1 MTYHQV
7 ENTLCCHYCGETRL
21 PAKRCPNCGSTQFG
35 YQYIGTQRIQEEMSK
50 RFPDIPTV
58 RMDLDT
64 TREKDA
70 HAKILEQF
78 RSGSARV
85 LIGTQM
91 ITKGLD
97 FPNVTLVGVIA
108 ADATLNL
115 PDYRSTEHT
124 FQLITQVAG
133 RAGRADVPGTV
144 IVQTSD
150 PNHYALQLAAKQDYR
165 AFYNRESSFRRT
177 SLYPPYT
184 FILRIVF
191 SAKDVNLAKSAA
203 EDAEKKLREFLE
215 QDERMREVVQM
226 RALEAPIKLLRGE
239 ARWQV
244 FLKMYF
250 KGDLDSTSA
259 FMQRL
264 ADEPREGVRGEMEIN
279 PTNLY

>member
-1 MTYHQV
+1 M
-7 ENTLCCHYCGETRL
+7 
-21 PAKRCPNCGSTQFG
+21 ARCFPN
-35 YQYIGTQRIQEEMSK
+35 
-50 RFPDIPTV
+50 IPTV

-78 RSGSARV
+78 RTGSARV

-133 RAGRADVPGTV
+133 RAGRADYPGNV
-144 IVQTSD
+144 IVQTTKPD
-150 PNHYALQLAAKQDYR
+150 HYALQFAAKQDYR
-165 AFYNRESSFRRT
+165 AFYNRERDFRRM
-177 SLYPPYT
+177 SLYPPFT

-191 SAKDVNLAKSAA
+191 SAKEVQDAKSAA
-203 EDAEKKLREFLE
+203 EDAEIKLRAFLE
-215 QDERMREVVQM
+215 QDNRMREVVQL

-250 KGDLDSTSA
+250 KGDLDATSA
-259 FMQRL
+259 FMQKL
-264 ADEPREGVRGEMEIN
+264 ADEPRAGIRAEMEIN